1 MATLTGYRID
11 CEAGKVSSS
20 LSDAL
25 ENLMKIALIGA
36 TGFVGTALVAELL
49 QRGHQVTAL
58 ARNPAKLGARP
69 GLTAKSLDAYDADA
83 VAAAVK
89 GHDAVVSAFNPGWDD
104 PALYD
109 RFMQGSRAIEAGV
122 EQSGVKRLLVVGGAG
137 SLFVAPGVS
146 LVDTPQFPAEYRT
159 EAQAAR
165 EALHLVA
172 EERGL
177 DWSFVSPAPLLQP
190 GQRTG
195 RFRLGGDEVLMDG
208 DKPGRISVEDLA
220 VAIVDELETPRHLR
234 RRFTLAY

>member
-1 MATLTGYRID
+1 
-11 CEAGKVSSS
+11 
-20 LSDAL
+20 
-25 ENLMKIALIGA
+25 MKIALIGA
-36 TGFVGTALVAELL
+36 TGFVGSKVLAEAL

-58 ARNPAKLGARP
+58 ARTPSKLTARD
-69 GLTAKSLDAYDADA
+69 GLTVVETDARDAGQVALA
-83 VAAAVK
+83 VA
-89 GHDAVVSAFNPGWDD
+89 GHDAVVSAYNGP
-104 PALYD
+104 
-109 RFMQGSRAIEAGV
+109 RGSADFRERYLSGTRAVLDGV
-122 EQSGVKRLLVVGGAG
+122 KRSGVKRLLWVGGAG

-220 VAIVDELETPRHLR
+220 LAIVDELETPRHLR